1 MKHRSTAA
9 KPAAGASWR
18 DMLAARPVRNQAANV
33 TLAGDTLSV
42 SVPLRRPGFLV
53 PPLSW
58 IVRPG
63 AARRLVLDTLGKQ
76 VWEQCD
82 GQRTV
87 EQIVDAMADA
97 HGLTF
102 HEARVATT
110 NYLKQLV
117 ERGALA
123 IVTAGDAEDA
133 EDAERLQ

>member
-1 MKHRSTAA
+1 MKHRNTAA
-9 KPAAGASWR
+9 KPGPSASWR
-18 DMLAARPVRNQAANV
+18 DMLTARPVRNHAADV
-33 TLAGDTLSV
+33 TLDGDTLSV

-87 EQIVDAMADA
+87 EQIVDAMSEA
-97 HGLTF
+97 HDLTF

-123 IVTAGDAEDA
+123 IVTAGAEDNN
-133 EDAERLQ
+133 ERL